1 MKPVS
6 LLLSCVV
13 LSCGGAGTKVET
25 VEETALMPPPAASTS
40 ARSSNPSPN
49 EAAAVSSDTK
59 APPQEGQILRQDLQ
73 RYLSNGPAGV
83 LALVRTE
90 PARSHGRF
98 LGFRII
104 EFVHE
109 TPTTIDLR
117 VGDVLVAVNG
127 QPIVSPDDFYRVFQE
142 LSVASEL
149 RFDILRNGH
158 SELLHYPIV
167 D

>member
-6 LLLSCVV
+6 LLFSCVV
-13 LSCGGAGTKVET
+13 LSCGGADTKVET
-25 VEETALMPPPAASTS
+25 VEETALMPPPAPSTS
-40 ARSSNPSPN
+40 APN
-49 EAAAVSSDTK
+49 APPQKTEAAVSSSAK
-59 APPQEGQILRQDLQ
+59 APPQEGQILRRDLQ
-73 RYLSNGPAGV
+73 RYLANGPAGV

-90 PARSHGRF
+90 PARSNGRF
-98 LGFRII
+98 LGFKII

-117 VGDVLVAVNG
+117 AGDVLVAVNG

-149 RFDILRNGH
+149 RFDILRDGH
-158 SELLHYPIV
+158 PELLHYPIV